1 MVEVKLS
8 KCHCG
13 KCQTEF
19 LVEWDLEVASVSEH
33 SMGDRIEYESK
44 MEYTCP
50 GCGNTIGA
58 TLYVSEYPVGELE
71 YEKVKEM
78 TDSESTGKSY
88 IEDPVIAFFDL

>member
-1 MVEVKLS
+1 
-8 KCHCG
+8 
-13 KCQTEF
+13 
-19 LVEWDLEVASVSEH
+19 
-33 SMGDRIEYESK
+33 MGDRIEYESK

-88 IEDPVIAFFDL
+88 IEDPVIAFFDLQKEGII

>member
-1 MVEVKLS
+1 MVEVKSS

-19 LVEWDLEVASVSEH
+19 LVEWDLEVASVS
-33 SMGDRIEYESK
+33 EYESK